1 MGNISTTNIAENME
15 TFTDIEKENYE
26 KFNESEVIFLV
37 GGYSRRDDK
46 GRDWFDGT
54 GVHGGFGEVA

>member
-26 KFNESEVIFLV
+26 KFNESMVLVI
-37 GGYSRRDDK
+37 
-46 GRDWFDGT
+46 
-54 GVHGGFGEVA
+54 